1 MPSKVLALAAA
12 LALSL
17 AGWRG
22 VNILMKAEA
31 ATASPP
37 ARGDQPMP
45 QKTDKTDEQWKAELT
60 AEQYSVLRA
69 CGTER
74 AFTGKYNDFFKPG
87 TYVCAACGNPL
98 FSSTA
103 KYDHGTGWPSFTAA
117 LEEKS
122 VSTRKD
128 TSFFMTRT
136 EVRCASCGG
145 HLGHVFDD
153 GPAPSGLHYCIN
165 SAALDFVPA
174 GGGARITGAAR
185 EAPGR
190 APAKNDVA
198 TFAAGCFWGVEAKF
212 RELPGVV
219 ETTVGYT
226 GGQTPKPTYEQVC
239 SDSTGHAESIE
250 IVFDPARISYEKLV
264 REFFD
269 LHDPTQVNRQ
279 GPDVGTQYRSAIF
292 YHNEE
297 QKETARRIMAELS
310 ASGRYKRPIATQLIP
325 ASTFY
330 PAEEYHQRY
339 YEKKGRK

>member
-1 MPSKVLALAAA
+1 MRIKALIPAVALVLG
-12 LALSL
+12 L
-17 AGWRG
+17 AGWHG
-22 VNILMKAEA
+22 VNVLKRAEA
-31 ATASPP
+31 ATASAP

-45 QKTDKTDEQWKAELT
+45 QKKEKPEAQWKAELT
-60 AEQYSVLRA
+60 PEQYDVLRA

-74 AFTGKYNDFFKPG
+74 AFTGKYNDFFHPG
-87 TYVCAACGNPL
+87 TYVCAACRNPL
-98 FSSTA
+98 FASTA

-117 LEEKS
+117 LEERS

-153 GPAPSGLHYCIN
+153 GPAPGGLHYCIN

-174 GGGARITGAAR
+174 GGERVPGAGR
-185 EAPGR
+185 EVPAK
-190 APAKNDVA
+190 APAKNGVA

-212 RELPGVV
+212 RRLPGVV

-239 SDSTGHAESIE
+239 SDATGHAESIE
-250 IVFDPARISYEKLV
+250 IVFDPARISYERLV

-292 YHNEE
+292 YHDEE

-310 ASGRYKRPIATQLIP
+310 ASGRYKRPIATQLIA